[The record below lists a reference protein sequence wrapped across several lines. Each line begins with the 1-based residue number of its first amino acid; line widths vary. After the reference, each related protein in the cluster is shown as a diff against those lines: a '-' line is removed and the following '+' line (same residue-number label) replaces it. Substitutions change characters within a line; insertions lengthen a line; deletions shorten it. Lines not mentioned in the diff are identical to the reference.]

1 MTLLQPSLSA
11 SIMASEFPQ
20 HWSNTAPAQSPTMH
34 GNCEVAAD
42 PISDFNGKIAVITG
56 GATGIGLAIAVQ
68 LAKENAT
75 VVIASTNKGRLDE
88 AHEEIKTAGSNC
100 LPVVCD
106 VSNRESV
113 KELHEVVTDKFGHC
127 DLLFC
132 NAGVTT
138 AGPYLNHRPEDWDWV
153 YGVVL
158 GGVSNCIQ
166 SFYPDMCR
174 RKTGQIILTGS
185 QAGAVPDWFTLHGPY
200 TAAKAAVH
208 ALGTALRP
216 EAAEH
221 NVGVTVVIVAGT
233 LTDIMKSERSRPEK
247 FGDSLAVSG
256 MKKREARR
264 IPPEEVAARTLRGVK
279 ENAPFVATHPE
290 LKSLTKNYFDRIL
303 AAYDT

>member
-1 MTLLQPSLSA
+1 MDN
-11 SIMASEFPQ
+11 F
-20 HWSNTAPAQSPTMH
+20 
-34 GNCEVAAD
+34 
-42 PISDFNGKIAVITG
+42 
-56 GATGIGLAIAVQ
+56 
-68 LAKENAT
+68 
-75 VVIASTNKGRLDE
+75 GR
-88 AHEEIKTAGSNC
+88 
-100 LPVVCD
+100 
-106 VSNRESV
+106 
-113 KELHEVVTDKFGHC
+113 C

-138 AGPYLNHRPEDWDWV
+138 AGPYLDHRPGDWDWV

-166 SFYPDMCR
+166 SFYPDMC
-174 RKTGQIILTGS
+174 KQKMGQIILTGS

-233 LTDIMKSERSRPEK
+233 LTDIMKSERSRPDK
-247 FGDSLAVSG
+247 FGDALTVSG

-264 IPPEEVAARTLRGVK
+264 IPPKEVAERTIRGVK
-279 ENAPFVATHPE
+279 ENAAFVATHPE
-290 LKSLTKNYFDRIL
+290 LKNLTKDYFDRIL
-303 AAYDT
+303 AAYDR

>member
-1 MTLLQPSLSA
+1 M
-11 SIMASEFPQ
+11 
-20 HWSNTAPAQSPTMH
+20 
-34 GNCEVAAD
+34 
-42 PISDFNGKIAVITG
+42 
-56 GATGIGLAIAVQ
+56 
-68 LAKENAT
+68 
-75 VVIASTNKGRLDE
+75 
-88 AHEEIKTAGSNC
+88 
-100 LPVVCD
+100 
-106 VSNRESV
+106 
-113 KELHEVVTDKFGHC
+113 DKFGRC

-138 AGPYLNHRPEDWDWV
+138 AGPYLDHRPEDWDWV

-166 SFYPDMCR
+166 SFYPDMCKQR
-174 RKTGQIILTGS
+174 MGQIILTGS

-233 LTDIMKSERSRPEK
+233 LTDIMKSERSRPDK
-247 FGDSLAVSG
+247 FGDALVVSG

-264 IPPEEVAARTLRGVK
+264 IPPKEVAERTIRGVK
-279 ENAPFVATHPE
+279 ENAAFVATHPE
-290 LKSLTKNYFDRIL
+290 LKSLTKDYFDRIL
-303 AAYDT
+303 AAYDR

>member
-1 MTLLQPSLSA
+1 MS
-11 SIMASEFPQ
+11 SEFPQ
-20 HWSNTAPAQSPTMH
+20 HWSHTAPAQSPTMN
-34 GNCEVAAD
+34 GDSEVAAR
-42 PISDFNGKIAVITG
+42 PITDLKGKIAVITG
-56 GATGIGLAIAVQ
+56 GATGIGLAIALE
-68 LAKENAT
+68 LAKEDAQI
-75 VVIASTNKGRLDE
+75 VIASTNKERLDD
-88 AHEEIKTAGSNC
+88 ASKEIMKAGGSC

-106 VSNRESV
+106 VSSRDSV
-113 KELHEVVTDKFGHC
+113 KQLHNTVIDNFGRC

-138 AGPYLNHRPEDWDWV
+138 AGPYLDHRPEDWDWV

-166 SFYPDMCR
+166 SVYPDMCKQ
-174 RKTGQIILTGS
+174 KTGQIILTGS

-233 LTDIMKSERSRPEK
+233 LTDIMKSERSRPDN
-247 FGDSLAVSG
+247 FGDALVVSG

-264 IPPEEVAARTLRGVK
+264 IPPKEVAERTIRGVK
-279 ENAPFVATHPE
+279 ENAAFVATHPE
-290 LKSLTKNYFDRIL
+290 LKSLTKAHFDRVL
-303 AAYDT
+303 AAYDR